1 MIEFQH
7 IRKEYPDGTVAIHD
21 LSFTIPDGRI
31 TVLVGPSG
39 CGKTTSLRMINRL
52 IEPTSGVI
60 LVDGHRSEREDARQ
74 LRRRMGYVIQ
84 SAGLFPHRT
93 VIDNVAAVPVLLG
106 TRRSAARAHA
116 LDVMDM
122 VGLDRSFAQRYPWQ
136 LSGGQQQR
144 VGIARALAADP
155 PILLMD
161 EPFSALDPVVR
172 QQLQGQLLDIQA
184 SVAKTIVLVTH
195 NVDEALRL
203 GDQILILREG
213 GILAQAG
220 TPEELISHPA
230 SPFVANFL
238 GSSRGY
244 QSLAFAAPDGV
255 QIDPVATLNVG
266 QSIPAAGSAR
276 PDVSVV
282 EQAEGAAGSPGPWH
296 VVVDDRGAP
305 LGWFRGEP
313 GDVVTADAINYACS
327 PVRQGEPLRHYL
339 DSALSSPSGAGIVVD
354 AEGAVVGTAH
364 IRTITQAFET
374 ARAGR

>member
-1 MIEFQH
+1 MVNAEGRSDLVIEFQH

-21 LSFTIPDGRI
+21 LSFTIPEGRI

-52 IEPTSGVI
+52 IEPSSGVI
-60 LVDGHRSEREDARQ
+60 LIDGHRSEREDAKT

-84 SAGLFPHRT
+84 NAGLFPHRT
-93 VIDNVAAVPVLLG
+93 VVDNVAAVPVLLG
-106 TRRSAARAHA
+106 TRRAEARAHA
-116 LDVMDM
+116 LEVLDM
-122 VGLDRSFAQRYPWQ
+122 VGLDRSHATRYPWQ

-155 PILLMD
+155 PFLLMD

-172 QQLQGQLLDIQA
+172 QQLQDQLLEIQA

-203 GDQILILREG
+203 GDQIVILREG
-213 GILAQAG
+213 GVLAQVG
-220 TPEELISHPA
+220 TPEELISNPA

-244 QSLAFAAPDGV
+244 HSLSFAGPDGV
-255 QIDPVATLNVG
+255 RIDPVETLHVG
-266 QSIPAAGSAR
+266 SSVPA
-276 PDVSVV
+276 
-282 EQAEGAAGSPGPWH
+282 GAAGPWH
-296 VVVDDRGAP
+296 VVVDEGDAP
-305 LGWFRGEP
+305 LGWFHGSP
-313 GDVVTADAINYACS
+313 GDTVTEGDVNYACS
-327 PVRQGEPLRHYL
+327 PVVAGDTLRHHL

-354 AEGAVVGTAH
+354 GADRVVGTVH
-364 IRTITQAFET
+364 IRTVTAAFEA
-374 ARAGR
+374 ARVGR